1 MRVEQL
7 ITSNSRVL
15 HLTDLAGLQGL
26 AQYEPMALTPIPIL
40 KHQIDAPS
48 ASLGVTHQWIYYS
61 RTGILWIGRAVVE
74 NDCAALCYLQAA
86 LSLSLSFVAL
96 ASGWKRLRKRRQ
108 LWSHKNGTSFA
119 SLILRFE
126 TGDGPIICPLAE
138 QGGKQ
143 WTENRVPNQG
153 ESF

>member
-1 MRVEQL
+1 MADALGLSVPPSQSRNSALRVEQL

-86 LSLSLSFVAL
+86 PVPVAIVC
-96 ASGWKRLRKRRQ
+96 GVGIRLETTAKKEAALVPQERDI
-108 LWSHKNGTSFA
+108 LCVIDFA
-119 SLILRFE
+119 I
-126 TGDGPIICPLAE
+126 
-138 QGGKQ
+138 
-143 WTENRVPNQG
+143 
-153 ESF
+153 

>member
-26 AQYEPMALTPIPIL
+26 AQYEP
-40 KHQIDAPS
+40 
-48 ASLGVTHQWIYYS
+48 LGVTHQWIYYS

-86 LSLSLSFVAL
+86 PVPVAIVC
-96 ASGWKRLRKRRQ
+96 GVGIRLETTAKKEAALVPQERDI
-108 LWSHKNGTSFA
+108 LCVIDFA
-119 SLILRFE
+119 I
-126 TGDGPIICPLAE
+126 
-138 QGGKQ
+138 
-143 WTENRVPNQG
+143 
-153 ESF
+153 